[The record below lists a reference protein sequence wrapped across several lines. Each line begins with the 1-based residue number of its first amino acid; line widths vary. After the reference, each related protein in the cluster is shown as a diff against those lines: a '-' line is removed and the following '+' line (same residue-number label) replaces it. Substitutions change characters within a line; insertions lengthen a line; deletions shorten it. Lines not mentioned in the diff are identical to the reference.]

1 MSIGWLPV
9 TTIIAAIALLLVAV
23 VRPHLLTRGRR
34 PDVTP
39 PDIQTKE

>member
-23 VRPHLLTRGRR
+23 VRPHLLTRGR